1 MIRSIWHADHPLN
14 KFKSKYAYFHVL
26 AEDRFVQEL
35 KEDGEG
41 IYGDAIVLKSNHLER
56 KLKYWAVET
65 AWKISPASLEF
76 FCSERE
82 IDFRTITEWGDRPW
96 PSKKRSWSGNGNRN
110 ERPGVSPRQ
119 SWESSDLSGRQ
130 SWESSD
136 LSGRQ
141 SWESSDLSGLE
152 SSFEALKRR
161 VEDLEKDLAERRENE
176 LRRRF
181 EHMMTREKKLKETLK
196 QLIANAREGEES
208 SQTIEKPQDKEM
220 ETEKPMGSR
229 DEVES
234 H

>member
-119 SWESSDLSGRQ
+119 SWESSDLSG
-130 SWESSD
+130 
-136 LSGRQ
+136 
-141 SWESSDLSGLE
+141 LE

-208 SQTIEKPQDKEM
+208 SQTIEKPQDKET
-220 ETEKPMGSR
+220 ETEKTMGSI

-234 H
+234 P